1 MKKLLILLLLI
12 PTLIQA
18 EEFNLVCEGEMLY
31 MSDSTDGHK
40 EKKTMVVKVG
50 EKSIVIDDWPPY
62 RNRKGKW
69 GLGGTIETN
78 YLKNSELISV
88 YETTR
93 DKPDNKNCRVV
104 DFTAD
109 IDRISGVIKREMRET
124 DRCRD
129 KSFFWHSIYRGKCKK
144 QKGNAF

>member
-31 MSDSTDGHK
+31 MSDSTDGRK
-40 EKKTMVVKVG
+40 EKKTMVVKVK
-50 EKSIVIDDWPPY
+50 EESIVIDDWPPY

-88 YETTR
+88 YQTKR
-93 DKPDNKNCRVV
+93 DKADNEQCRVTH
-104 DFTAD
+104 FTAD